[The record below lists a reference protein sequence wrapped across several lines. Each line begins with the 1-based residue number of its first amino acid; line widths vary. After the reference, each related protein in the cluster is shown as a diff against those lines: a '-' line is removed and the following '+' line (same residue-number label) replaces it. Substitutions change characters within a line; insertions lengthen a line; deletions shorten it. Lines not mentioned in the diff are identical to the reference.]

1 MIKASLT
8 ESACTRR
15 ARDIYSNTD
24 SGTGV
29 RCDRNTKVETV
40 LGALTGANTEREAKD
55 GFDLS
60 ARTTLH
66 GGSGVSANTVI
77 TADTDT
83 FHLGRIVCEFD
94 IPLSSIPLS
103 RDHILSRAI
112 RPVVPETVWSITHT
126 KPQSGSA

>member
-8 ESACTRR
+8 ESVCTRR
-15 ARDIYSNTD
+15 ARDIYINTD

-40 LGALTGANTEREAKD
+40 VGALTGANTEREAKD

-66 GGSGVSANTVI
+66 SGTGVNTKI
-77 TADTDT
+77 DIIAYNDT
-83 FHLGRIVCEFD
+83 FRLGGTVCEFD
-94 IPLSSIPLS
+94 IPLSNIPLS

-112 RPVVPETVWSITHT
+112 RPIAPETARFIDHP